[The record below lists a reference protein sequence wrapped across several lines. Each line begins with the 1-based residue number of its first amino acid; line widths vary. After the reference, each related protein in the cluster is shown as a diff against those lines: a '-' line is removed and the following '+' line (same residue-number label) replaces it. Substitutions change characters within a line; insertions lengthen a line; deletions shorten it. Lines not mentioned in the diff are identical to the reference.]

1 MSVNKESTGYS
12 IVNKILQIKENFEY
26 KKDFIIEA
34 VITGMKA
41 KDSFNNYPYTLQ
53 VKVQN
58 QTIVGLAIKN
68 ATIFANKPKP
78 NNKGDNDNQNGP
90 SIVVCNTAF
99 EGTFLELMADIQRKI
114 SAAVAAYNST
124 ISSKPGAIPIKPYY
138 SDFDFE
144 SPKWIQ
150 SCEDYRLEHQKEK
163 VKYDKGLNLQVYFD
177 KKTNVFGNAI
187 KEYPDPTN
195 TRVFTYLTGPE
206 KLTKSKLRE
215 YGQSEVLVNKTKQY
229 NIFNNIYGKSYAELM
244 KLDDDKLSNFNELV
258 TKDTIVDALK
268 NKTGML
274 VMINFS
280 DVKSNLKRNYSS
292 WKAIL
297 NVLYVTP
304 RISVAESCM
313 DACEQFLEEDC
324 VPQAQSVHVPQT
336 QVIEDDEIED

>member
-1 MSVNKESTGYS
+1 MSINKESTGYS

-34 VITGMKA
+34 VITGIKK
-41 KDSFNNYPYTLQ
+41 KDDFNNYPYTLL

-68 ATIFANKPKP
+68 ATIFANKPTQKKK
-78 NNKGDNDNQNGP
+78 NDDNQNGP
-90 SIVVCNTAF
+90 SVSVCTTAF
-99 EGTFLELMADIQRKI
+99 EGTFIELMADIQRKV
-114 SAAVAAYNST
+114 SEAVITYNNT
-124 ISSKPGAIPIKPYY
+124 VASKPGAIPIKPYY

-144 SPKWIQ
+144 SPKWMQ
-150 SCEDYRLEHQKEK
+150 SAEVYRLENQKNK

-187 KEYPDPTN
+187 KEFPDPTN
-195 TRVFTYLTGPE
+195 TRVFTCLTGPE
-206 KLTKSKLRE
+206 KLTRSKLE
-215 YGQSEVLVNKTKQY
+215 SYGASETLVNKTKQY
-229 NIFNNIYGKSYAELM
+229 NIFNNVYGKSYAELM
-244 KLDDDKLSNFNELV
+244 KLSDEKLSNYNELI

-268 NKTGML
+268 NKTGTL

-280 DVKSNLKRNYSS
+280 DIKSNLGRNYSS

-304 RISVAESCM
+304 RISIAEMCQ
-313 DACEQFLEEDC
+313 DTCDQFLEEDC
-324 VPQAQSVHVPQT
+324 VPQAQPIHIPQT